1 MPTHP
6 ILRVGLT
13 GGIGSG
19 KSTIAQI
26 FEVLGIPVSYADQEA
41 KRLMNEDPDLR
52 RQIIEHFGPEAYTA
66 ETGALNRPWMA
77 AQVFSDPARLETLN
91 SLVHPATIRDGQQWM
106 QSMAGHAP
114 YAIREAALIFETA
127 SAGQLDFII
136 GVYAPLPLR
145 IHRTMQRD
153 HLTREKVLQRMRHQI
168 EEEIKM
174 QLCDTVIHNDGLQ
187 AILPQVLA
195 LHQRLLELA
204 AKSTLASP
212 TSP

>member
-19 KSTIAQI
+19 KSTVAQI
-26 FEVLGIPVSYADQEA
+26 FEVLGIPVSFADEEA

-52 RQIIEHFGPEAYTA
+52 RQIIAHFGPVAYTA
-66 ETGALNRPWMA
+66 ETGVLNRPWMA

-91 SLVHPATIRDGQQWM
+91 SLVHPATIRNGGQWM

-114 YAIREAALIFETA
+114 YAIREAALIFET
-127 SAGQLDFII
+127 SAAGHLDFII
-136 GVYAPLPLR
+136 GVYAPLSLR
-145 IHRTMQRD
+145 IQRTMQRD
-153 HLTREKVLQRMRHQI
+153 HLTREKVLQRTRYQI
-168 EEEIKM
+168 AEEIKM
-174 QLCDTVIHNDGLQ
+174 RLCDAVIHNDGQQ

-195 LHQRLLELA
+195 LHQRLLILA
-204 AKSTLASP
+204 ATKLP
-212 TSP
+212 